1 MNWHWLFGGD
11 QHYACGGMHDLIDVY
26 PSIDSAR
33 AAAVEAER
41 LGRVEWWHIVDTASA
56 VIVAQS
62 ECLPYGGERICP
74 PAKKN
79 KKLSEWG

>member
-1 MNWHWLFGGD
+1 MNWYWLFGGE

-33 AAAVEAER
+33 AAAVEVER
-41 LGRVEWWHIVDTASA
+41 LGRVEWWHIVDASFG

-74 PAKKN
+74 PAEKK
-79 KKLSEWG
+79 